1 MDITNY
7 KTELE
12 NRELADNTIKMYLR
26 TIKDLLVYADD
37 EPITKELLIEYKDS
51 LLERYKTSTVNTK
64 IVIINNY
71 LDFKEKDL
79 SVKQERTQRSTTL
92 DDVLNFNEYERI
104 LRMATTRNKPRTKAI
119 ILILYY
125 TGVRVSEI
133 EFVTVAAL
141 QKGYIDIDNKGKHRR
156 VPINNTLKKELRQFI
171 KDEGITKG
179 HIIINSR
186 GESLSRSQ
194 IFKDLKWIGG
204 QARVKKAKVYPH
216 SFRHLFAKQWL
227 KHNNNNVLAL
237 SDILGHSS
245 LETTRI
251 YTTLSTDEQRDTINF

>member
-1 MDITNY
+1 MNTN
-7 KTELE
+7 L
-12 NRELADNTIKMYLR
+12 DN
-26 TIKDLLVYADD
+26 
-37 EPITKELLIEYKDS
+37 
-51 LLERYKTSTVNTK
+51 
-64 IVIINNY
+64 
-71 LDFKEKDL
+71 
-79 SVKQERTQRSTTL
+79 
-92 DDVLNFNEYERI
+92 VLNFNEYERI

-133 EFVTVAAL
+133 EFLTVAAL
-141 QKGYIDIDNKGKHRR
+141 RKGYIDIDNKGKHRR
-156 VPINNTLKKELRQFI
+156 IPITRKLSNELKQFI
-171 KDEGITKG
+171 KDEGITDG
-179 HIIINSR
+179 YIIRNSR

-237 SDILGHSS
+237 ADILGHSS